1 MSRVVVTVAA
11 TLPAS
16 GGTPAV
22 TIPKGAV
29 LEVTSAQAT
38 AISNAG
44 GSTRAVTTSTAHD
57 QLGESAGVS
66 NGD

>member
-1 MSRVVVTVAA
+1 MARVVVTVPF

-16 GGTPAV
+16 AGMPAV

-29 LEVTSAQAT
+29 IEATPAQVT
-38 AISNAG
+38 AIASAG
-44 GSTRAVTTSTAHD
+44 GTTRAVTTTNMHD
-57 QLGESAGVS
+57 QLGEAAGVS